1 MRIRF
6 ILICF
11 LVQFLNLG
19 IVSASIAN
27 QSQIGLKKSSHYDQT
42 KYEAVKKGQRGWTA
56 TNAKQGWKIKYG
68 VDGQTVLSSTHEQ
81 QRFHIGMQLEAL
93 GYGELDNVPNKP
105 YAISF
110 NDKKLNYHWNNNLTE
125 YWTNT
130 PFSTEQWFELKQ
142 RPNLN
147 VPSEPLQLSIK
158 VDTNLAMVQQ
168 GKQLIFTDGSDI
180 RIHYKKLKVWDA
192 TGQILPAEME
202 LIGQNVKLKV
212 DDQKAIYP
220 LTIDPQFVQSH
231 YIKASNSDSG
241 DNFGNAVAISGDTL
255 VVGAIDEDGDGSG
268 TLDNSVPNAGAVYV
282 YIKSGN
288 NWAQQAYLK
297 SSNPIA
303 NEQFGYSVAIEG
315 DTLVVG
321 TGFSEETA
329 YVFTRSNG
337 VWSESAILTASNS
350 ENFDLFGWSVAIS
363 GSTIA
368 VSAIQEDS
376 ASTGV
381 NGNQSDVNNTAVASG
396 AVYVFV
402 EDNGTW
408 NQQAYIKASNTDA
421 GDTFGSTVILDGDNL
436 IVSAPYEAS
445 GATGINSN
453 QSDNSV
459 PNSGAAYV
467 FTRTGTTW
475 SQQAYIK
482 PSQTPKEFGLAMDM
496 SNDTLVIG
504 SRYFNS
510 GVGGFNAAVFVRNGN
525 AWSEQAIIEN
535 PQIQFTTSVVIEGNS
550 LLLGDANNNSGSVGI
565 GGNPDD
571 TSEPNSGAVF
581 AYQFENNSWQSK
593 AFIKASNTGEDDN
606 FGTAMARDGSTLIVG
621 APQEDL
627 SGAVYAFELSPL
639 IGGEVQ
645 GLTPGNTLTLVNNDS
660 EVLFIDQD
668 GLFNF
673 VTPVLNGEGYSVSG
687 LLNLPNQTCLLSNE
701 SGIVGTN
708 DITDVVVD
716 CNTEPDTEIDVYQ
729 GLEDTN
735 YLTTDPDG
743 TITGDISDDGTL
755 ANDFDLDNDSL
766 EVLNPGTY
774 TMNGIGGSLTLNT
787 DGTFTY
793 VPAPDAFG
801 TAFYEFEVTDGV
813 QSVEAFLVIGITSV
827 NDAPTFNVI
836 GDVVVNLFDVSM
848 NPFIV
853 NDFAENIVM
862 GPANESDQSIKDFFV
877 TVQSDSNG
885 IISSIDINNNKML
898 SVNFTGNYGSAL
910 VDVVLQDDEGTENG
924 GADVSMVQSFHITHT
939 DVVFNNGFEDSINF
953 KVFSVLA
960 SVQSVHFGLDAP
972 IYDEI
977 TDSVEFY
984 GEFFSLHGNYHDVIQ
999 ANALEQ
1005 WMKEVLIAKA
1015 PMEDFDSDGTINLL
1029 DQKSF

>member
-1 MRIRF
+1 
-6 ILICF
+6 
-11 LVQFLNLG
+11 
-19 IVSASIAN
+19 
-27 QSQIGLKKSSHYDQT
+27 
-42 KYEAVKKGQRGWTA
+42 
-56 TNAKQGWKIKYG
+56 
-68 VDGQTVLSSTHEQ
+68 
-81 QRFHIGMQLEAL
+81 
-93 GYGELDNVPNKP
+93 
-105 YAISF
+105 
-110 NDKKLNYHWNNNLTE
+110 
-125 YWTNT
+125 
-130 PFSTEQWFELKQ
+130 
-142 RPNLN
+142 
-147 VPSEPLQLSIK
+147 
-158 VDTNLAMVQQ
+158 
-168 GKQLIFTDGSDI
+168 
-180 RIHYKKLKVWDA
+180 
-192 TGQILPAEME
+192 
-202 LIGQNVKLKV
+202 
-212 DDQKAIYP
+212 
-220 LTIDPQFVQSH
+220 
-231 YIKASNSDSG
+231 
-241 DNFGNAVAISGDTL
+241 
-255 VVGAIDEDGDGSG
+255 
-268 TLDNSVPNAGAVYV
+268 
-282 YIKSGN
+282 
-288 NWAQQAYLK
+288 
-297 SSNPIA
+297 
-303 NEQFGYSVAIEG
+303 VAIEG
-315 DTLVVG
+315 DTLVVSN
-321 TGFSEETA
+321 GFREETA

-368 VSAIQEDS
+368 VSAPQEDS
-376 ASTGV
+376 ASTGI
-381 NGNQSDVNNTAVASG
+381 NGNQSDVNNTAAASG

-408 NQQAYIKASNTDA
+408 NQQAYIKASNTGE
-421 GDTFGSTVILDGDNL
+421 GDGFGFTVILDGDTL
-436 IVSAPYEAS
+436 IVSAPLEDS
-445 GATGINSN
+445 GATVINGN
-453 QSDNSV
+453 QSDNSA

-475 SQQAYIK
+475 SQEAYIK
-482 PSQTPKEFGLAMDM
+482 PSQTPREFGNAMDM

-510 GVGGFNAAVFVRNGN
+510 GVSGFNAVVFVRNGN
-525 AWSEQAIIEN
+525 VWSEQAIIEN

-550 LLLGDANNNSGSVGI
+550 LLIGDSSNSSGSVGI

-571 TSEPNSGAVF
+571 TSAPSSGAVF
-581 AYQFENNSWQSK
+581 VYQFENNSWQSK
-593 AFIKASNTGEDDN
+593 AFIKASNTDEDDN
-606 FGTAMARDGSTLIVG
+606 FGTVMVRDGSTLIVG
-621 APQEDL
+621 AENEDSSASGVYTNSQL
-627 SGAVYAFELSPL
+627 PALQDNLGSNSGAVYAFELSPL

-645 GLTPGNTLTLVNNDS
+645 GLAPGNTLALINNDD
-660 EVLFIDQD
+660 EVLFLDQD

-673 VTPVLNGEGYSVSG
+673 VTPVLNGGSYSVSG
-687 LLNLPNQTCLLSNE
+687 LLNFPSQTCLLSNE
-701 SGIVGTN
+701 SGVVGIN

-729 GLEDTN
+729 GLEDTY
-735 YLTTDPDG
+735 YLATDPDG
-743 TITGDISDDGTL
+743 TITADISDDGTL

-766 EVLNPGTY
+766 EVLNPGTF

-813 QSVEAFLVIGITSV
+813 QSVKAFLVIGITSV
-827 NDAPTFNVI
+827 NDAPTFNVMS
-836 GDVVVNLFDVSM
+836 DVVVNLFDVSM

-862 GPANESDQSIKDFFV
+862 GPANESDQNINDFFV
-877 TVQSDSNG
+877 TIQSDSNG

-939 DVVFNNGFEDSINF
+939 DIIFSNGFEDSINF
-953 KVFSVLA
+953 RVFDVLA

-984 GEFFSLHGNYHDVIQ
+984 GEFFSLHGNYHDIIQ

-1015 PMEDFDSDGTINLL
+1015 PIEDFDSGGTINLL